1 MQPIDTAICAAL
13 LRGVTDQLQS
23 SISAPAAGADTVSL
37 IRTVLQASAWAKQT
51 LQSALR
57 AQFPEVAW
65 SDAEFDLER
74 QRSPQTAGPYWVYDP
89 IDGAYHFAQGLP
101 LWSSSL
107 AMVDAGEPAHSFVY
121 DPAQKE
127 MFTASTGEGARL
139 NGIIQRPPG
148 KAELA
153 SAVVGTAVAPL
164 RGPEGAT
171 VPRALRSIEKV
182 AGKVFVVRMMASA
195 SLQLAYVAAGR
206 LDAYWEF
213 GRDLY
218 DWMAGAHLVSEAGAT
233 VSDCAGHDFTF
244 GADGVLA
251 SSTHLHAPLL
261 DTINASN

>member
-1 MQPIDTAICAAL
+1 MESIDTAICAAL

-37 IRTVLQASAWAKQT
+37 IRTVLQASAWAERT

-74 QRSPQTAGPYWVYDP
+74 QRSPQTAGSYWVYDP

-107 AMVDAGEPAHSFVY
+107 AMVDAGKPAHSFVY

-127 MFTASTGEGARL
+127 MFSASTGEGARL

-218 DWMAGAHLVSEAGAT
+218 DWMAGSHLVSEAGAT
-233 VSDCAGHDFTF
+233 VTDCAGHAFTF

-251 SSTHLHAPLL
+251 SSTHLHASLL

>member
-1 MQPIDTAICAAL
+1 MQSIDTAICTAL

-23 SISAPAAGADTVSL
+23 SMCAPTAGADTASL

-51 LQSALR
+51 LQRALR

-74 QRSPQTAGPYWVYDP
+74 QRSPQTAGAYWVYDP

-107 AMVDAGEPAHSFVY
+107 AIVDAGQPSHSFVY

-139 NGIIQRPPG
+139 NGVVQRPPG
-148 KAELA
+148 KTDLA
-153 SAVVGTAVAPL
+153 SAVVGTAVPPI

-171 VPRALRSIEKV
+171 VTRALRSIERV

-206 LDAYWEF
+206 LDAYWEY

-218 DWMAGAHLVSEAGAT
+218 DWMAGAHLASEAGAT
-233 VSDCAGHDFTF
+233 VTDCTGRNFTF
-244 GADGVLA
+244 GAEGVFA
-251 SSTHLHAPLL
+251 SSTHLHTSLL